1 MAERKITITEG
12 EFINKTVD
20 ALGIMTGLNP
30 ERILIFDDL
39 AKYGAI
45 LASLLFEE
53 GRDGESKSN

>member
-30 ERILIFDDL
+30 ARILIFDDL
-39 AKYGAI
+39 AKYGTI

>member
-1 MAERKITITEG
+1 MIIKWEE

-30 ERILIFDDL
+30 TRILIFDDL

-53 GRDGESKSN
+53 GRDGERKSN

>member
-1 MAERKITITEG
+1 MAERKIT
-12 EFINKTVD
+12 NKTVD

-30 ERILIFDDL
+30 ARILIFDDL

>member
-30 ERILIFDDL
+30 AIFDDL